1 MEILRYGEDDIS
13 VISVMLGLY
22 NSEHVNMQR

>member
-22 NSEHVNMQR
+22 DSEHVNM